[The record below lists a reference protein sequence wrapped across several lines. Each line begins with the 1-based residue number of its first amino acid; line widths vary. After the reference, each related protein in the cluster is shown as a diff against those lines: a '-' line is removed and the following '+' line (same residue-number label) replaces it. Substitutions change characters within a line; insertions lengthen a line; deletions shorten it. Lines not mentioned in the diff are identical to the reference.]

1 MAQRKYHLKVI
12 EFIQETRM
20 AAINPPSAAPSA
32 APRKLPIYRSLYA
45 QVITAVI
52 IGVLLGHFYPA
63 LGAEMKP
70 LGDGFIKLIKMM
82 IAPIIFCTVVV
93 GIAGMEDMKKVG
105 KTGGLALLY
114 FEVVSTFALIIG
126 LLLVNVIQPGAGM
139 NVNPA
144 TLDTKG
150 IAAYTGPGKMT
161 GTVDFLLAIIPT
173 TLVDAFAK
181 GEILQVLL
189 IAVLFGFAL
198 HRFGGRGT
206 LVFDVI
212 EKGSHVLFI
221 IVGYIMKL
229 APLGAFGA
237 MAFTIGKY
245 GVGSLFSLGK
255 LMGAF
260 YLTCL
265 LFIFVVLG
273 TIARLHGFSIWKF
286 IKYIKEELLIVLG
299 TSSSESVLPRMME
312 KMENLGAKKTTVGL
326 VIPTGYSF
334 NLDGTSIYLTMAAVF
349 LAQATNTSMTLT
361 QQLTLLAVLLLTS
374 KGAAGIT
381 GSGFIV
387 LAATLSA
394 VGSVPVAALALIL
407 GIDRFMSEARALT
420 NLIGNGV
427 ATLVVAKWTGELNT
441 DQLAAR
447 LDNEDW
453 IAAQEPEALLDAKT
467 EHMHLP
473 PEPSPVI

>member
-1 MAQRKYHLKVI
+1 MENTTSTPAK
-12 EFIQETRM
+12 
-20 AAINPPSAAPSA
+20 
-32 APRKLPIYRSLYA
+32 KLPLYRSLYV

-52 IGVLLGHFYPA
+52 IGVLLGYFYPSV
-63 LGAEMKP
+63 GESMKP
-70 LGDGFIKLIKMM
+70 LGDGFIKLIKMI

-114 FEVVSTFALIIG
+114 FEVVSSIALVVG
-126 LLLVNVIQPGAGM
+126 LVLVNVLKPGEGM
-139 NVNPA
+139 NIDPA
-144 TLDTKG
+144 TLDTKS

-161 GTVDFLLAIIPT
+161 GTVDFILNIIPN

-212 EKGSHVLFI
+212 EKGSHVLFG
-221 IVGYIMKL
+221 IVNYIMKL
-229 APLGAFGA
+229 APIGAFGA

-255 LMGAF
+255 LMGTF

-273 TIARLHGFSIWKF
+273 LIARFHGFSIWKF

-312 KMENLGAKKTTVGL
+312 KMENLGANKTCVGL

-349 LAQATNTSMTLT
+349 IAQATNTPMTLV
-361 QQLTLLAVLLLTS
+361 QEITLLAVLLLTS
-374 KGAAGIT
+374 KGAAGVT

-394 VGSVPVAALALIL
+394 VGHVPVAGLALIL

-427 ATLVVAKWTGELNT
+427 ATIVVAKWTNEL
-441 DQLAAR
+441 DMDRLQAG
-447 LDNEDW
+447 LDNETW
-453 IAAQEPEALLDAKT
+453 VEAQEPEALDAARTSK
-467 EHMHLP
+467 M
-473 PEPSPVI
+473 VG

>member
-1 MAQRKYHLKVI
+1 MDAGTTT
-12 EFIQETRM
+12 TRT
-20 AAINPPSAAPSA
+20 
-32 APRKLPIYRSLYA
+32 KLPLYRSLYF

-52 IGVLLGHFYPA
+52 IGVLLGHFWPS
-63 LGAEMKP
+63 LGEMMKP
-70 LGDGFIKLIKMM
+70 LGDAFIKLIKML

-114 FEVVSTFALIIG
+114 FEIVSSIALVVG
-126 LLLVNVIQPGAGM
+126 LVLVNLFKPGAGM
-139 NVNPA
+139 NVDA
-144 TLDTKG
+144 SALDTKAL
-150 IAAYTGPGKMT
+150 AAYTGPGKME
-161 GTVDFLLAIIPT
+161 GTVDFLLHIIPNT
-173 TLVDAFAK
+173 VIDAFAK

-189 IAVLFGFAL
+189 IAVLTGFAL

-212 EKGSHVLFI
+212 EKSSHVLFVI
-221 IVGYIMKL
+221 IGYIMKL
-229 APLGAFGA
+229 APIGAFGA
-237 MAFTIGKY
+237 MSFTIGKY
-245 GVGSLFSLGK
+245 GISSLFQLGK
-255 LMGAF
+255 LMGTF

-273 TIARLHGFSIWKF
+273 AIAKFHGFSIWKF

-312 KMENLGAKKTTVGL
+312 KMENLGADKTCVGL

-349 LAQATNTSMTLT
+349 IAQATNTPMTLT
-361 QQLTLLAVLLLTS
+361 QELTLLAVLLLTS
-374 KGAAGIT
+374 KGAAGVT

-394 VGSVPVAALALIL
+394 VGHVPVAGLALIL

-420 NLIGNGV
+420 NLVGNGV
-427 ATLVVAKWTGELNT
+427 ATIVVAKWTGALDEERLQAGLNGET
-441 DQLAAR
+441 WV
-447 LDNEDW
+447 E
-453 IAAQEPEALLDAKT
+453 AQEPEELINAKT
-467 EHMHLP
+467 SHMAGHGP
-473 PEPSPVI
+473 A